1 MGRLAEGAELMDLKF
16 GNALQQCWLWLRD
29 AATFH
34 PWEVRMALLSMPEAS
49 SMMQLSSVQ
58 VVSSYELAPTALL
71 FLKKDNFVRKP
82 LIRLIR
88 WKLFEWFMLTVIL
101 ANCITLAMDSNRP
114 GFAESTTGIA
124 LSRSNYVFIGLFMLE
139 AACKIIGLGFVFAEH
154 TYLRSGECPVM
165 CYSGITLNDA
175 WMPAWLDSVPPYTL
189 HNDHGLYVMTP
200 GHLRCSDPRSP
211 AL

>member
-71 FLKKDNFVRKP
+71 FLKKDNFVRK
-82 LIRLIR
+82 RLIR

-114 GFAESTTGIA
+114 GFAESTMGIA

-165 CYSGITLNDA
+165 CDSGITLNDA
-175 WMPAWLDSVPPYTL
+175 WMPAWLDRVPPYTL
-189 HNDHGLYVMTP
+189 HNDHGLYVTT
-200 GHLRCSDPRSP
+200 PRSP